1 VKSSVVKIPAHA
13 NNGNSNPT
21 NSRNYSAAVAC
32 LSSIGDNY
40 FVSGGSDN
48 SLVLCDIR
56 MSSSS
61 GEINGEGSGAA
72 DSQCIVDQYQHCRNG
87 IYSLCVI
94 GNNCVAVGDGVGMV
108 LVYDV
113 TKSGNE
119 ALKYGLSASSNG
131 GVRGITCLDG
141 KIVTAAEDGKVLIYS
156 Y

>member
-1 VKSSVVKIPAHA
+1 M
-13 NNGNSNPT
+13 

-61 GEINGEGSGAA
+61 GETETA
-72 DSQCIVDQYQHCRNG
+72 DSQCVVDQYQHCRNG
-87 IYSLCVI
+87 VYSLCVI
-94 GNNCVAVGDGVGMV
+94 GNNCVAIGDGIGMV
-108 LVYDV
+108 LVYDI
-113 TKSGNE
+113 TQSGNE

-141 KIVTAAEDGKVLIYS
+141 KIVTAAEDGKVLVYS